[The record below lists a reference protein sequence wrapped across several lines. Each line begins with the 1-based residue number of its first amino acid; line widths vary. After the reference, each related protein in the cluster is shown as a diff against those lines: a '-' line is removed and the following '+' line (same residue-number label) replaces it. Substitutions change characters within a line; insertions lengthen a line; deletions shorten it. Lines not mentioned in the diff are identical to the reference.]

1 MYQDCGCV
9 HCVSKL
15 TPSTPDGI
23 LLSFSVNGYMGLR
36 YITDTDN
43 NSQIRLSK
51 VAFISLLIYL
61 TCFILNWIYHYNLLF
76 TLENNLNSFIYFTMA
91 HLVMY
96 DDIKLIKH
104 LYERSLYLLKVGNAE
119 NGLASTKSST
129 E

>member
-1 MYQDCGCV
+1 
-9 HCVSKL
+9 
-15 TPSTPDGI
+15 
-23 LLSFSVNGYMGLR
+23 MGLR